1 MLFCGFS
8 ILISKAETLGEM
20 MDMEEFT
27 SSAFIHSAGPMPV
40 NHNLGT
46 DHTTWNLLSAF
57 SQPAHTG
64 IGCNPVA
71 SVVFECHGLCF

>member
-27 SSAFIHSAGPMPV
+27 SSAYIHSAGPMPV
-40 NHNLGT
+40 T
-46 DHTTWNLLSAF
+46 VSITTWAQITPRGTSSVPSHSQLTLVLTAF
-57 SQPAHTG
+57 LRHQ
-64 IGCNPVA
+64 
-71 SVVFECHGLCF
+71 